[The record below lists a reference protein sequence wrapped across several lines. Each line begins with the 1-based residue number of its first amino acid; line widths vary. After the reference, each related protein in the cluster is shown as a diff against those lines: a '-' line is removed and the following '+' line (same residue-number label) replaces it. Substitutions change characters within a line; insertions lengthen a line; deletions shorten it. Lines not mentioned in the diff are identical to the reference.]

1 MNLTPTILKL
11 FVATVCTLFLFMA
24 AVSNKTEVIEKTNIT
39 NVTYDVVLTRAPTSA
54 TTTLVKNE
62 KVWQIAIP
70 FLEEGWSARADRHE
84 EAKIVEEP
92 PTTTT
97 TTTTTTIAIVQNSPT
112 SDRWGVVSEEAMDVY
127 EKEQTWLSDTFDY
140 SDIPFLIDNLYGF
153 WEKGTHIV
161 DLQRM
166 LGMDYVDGIYGPS
179 TRRKHMEWF
188 GSFEAAQRYF
198 FDRETWYLE
207 TVRSSPETEAGWKH
221 NWNDWD
227 SPPTLE
233 QLVDIYFEP
242 VDKEWALRVAFCESS
257 ALPHHTYSNAVSSAL
272 AVGWFQHLSKY
283 WLQRAKIS
291 GWEGYDIFDSEPNV
305 AVAAWLFYETGGAE
319 KHWNP
324 SRSCWKDTPH
334 GQ

>member
-1 MNLTPTILKL
+1 MKFTPTTLKL

-24 AVSNKTEVIEKTNIT
+24 AASNKTELTENNVTN
-39 NVTYDVVLTRAPTSA
+39 NVTYDVVLTRAPTTTLVST
-54 TTTLVKNE
+54 TTTLLIKNE
-62 KVWQIAIP
+62 TVWGLVEESQIWDQHK
-70 FLEEGWSARADRHE
+70 EVET
-84 EAKIVEEP
+84 VEEP
-92 PTTTT
+92 VAP
-97 TTTTTTIAIVQNSPT
+97 TTTIAIVQNSTT
-112 SDRWGVVSEEAMDVY
+112 SDRWGVVSEEAMEVY
-127 EKEQTWLSDTFDY
+127 EQEQTWLTDPVDY

-166 LGMDYVDGIYGPS
+166 LGMEFVDGIYGPS

-207 TVRSSPETEAGWKH
+207 TVRSSPDTEAGWKH

-227 SPPTLE
+227 EPPTLE

-242 VDKEWALRVAFCESS
+242 VDKAWALRVAFCESS
-257 ALPHHTYSNAVSSAL
+257 ALPSDTYSNAVSSAL

>member
-1 MNLTPTILKL
+1 MNFAPTVL
-11 FVATVCTLFLFMA
+11 FKISVATCCAVLAFFA
-24 AVSNKTEVIEKTNIT
+24 AAMNKTEVVGETT
-39 NVTYDVVLTRAPTSA
+39 DQSSDVVLLRES
-54 TTTLVKNE
+54 
-62 KVWQIAIP
+62 I
-70 FLEEGWSARADRHE
+70 
-84 EAKIVEEP
+84 
-92 PTTTT
+92 TTTT
-97 TTTTTTIAIVQNSPT
+97 ILMQVTTTIPSEESIWETFSQELQNHVTVEEDEEVVAPTTTIAIVQNPPTTDPPT
-112 SDRWGVVSEEAMDVY
+112 SDRWGVVSEEAMEVY
-127 EKEQTWLSDTFDY
+127 EKEQTWLTNPVDY

-161 DLQRM
+161 DLQRL

-207 TVRSSPETEAGWKH
+207 TVRSSPDTEAGWKH
-221 NWNDWD
+221 NWNNWD
-227 SPPTLE
+227 QPPTLE

-272 AVGWFQHLSKY
+272 AVGWFQHLSKF
-283 WLQRAKIS
+283 WLQRARIA

-319 KHWNP
+319 RHWNP

>member
-1 MNLTPTILKL
+1 MNFLPTITKL
-11 FVATVCTLFLFMA
+11 FIAGCCALIAFSAIGDNNNQT
-24 AVSNKTEVIEKTNIT
+24 SKQEIH
-39 NVTYDVVLTRAPTSA
+39 LTGVPLSV
-54 TTTLVKNE
+54 TTTTVTTTSTTTST
-62 KVWQIAIP
+62 IP
-70 FLEEGWSARADRHE
+70 VEDFLSEVFPLEEMWQEDE
-84 EAKIVEEP
+84 VDTVEEP
-92 PTTTT
+92 PP
-97 TTTTTTIAIVQNSPT
+97 TTIAIVENSST
-112 SDRWGVVSEEAMDVY
+112 SDRWGVVSEEAMDIY
-127 EKEQTWLSDTFDY
+127 EQEQTWLTDPVDY

-166 LGMDYVDGIYGPS
+166 LGMDFVDGIYGPS

-207 TVRSSPETEAGWKH
+207 TVRSSPDTEAGWKH

-227 SPPTLE
+227 APPTLE